1 MPNRLI
7 KDSLRISKKVNG
19 LSDFNFR
26 IWVYL
31 ITYVD
36 DYGRGSADP
45 ELLKGLVFP
54 RRAGL
59 TEAQISRALDDLA
72 NNGMIA
78 LYEYEGEPY
87 FYFPNW
93 DKHQQIRTRKSK
105 FPDPCSCD
113 CDNLKSFEIIRNQT
127 ISNESKCFR
136 NPIQSESESES
147 KSESSD
153 ARASEACGRIVS
165 FYENGAGTVASP
177 YFGEVLPHFVSV
189 LGEDVVKHGIEAAF
203 LEGKTTPRYILAILQ
218 RYEKEK
224 LTTLEDVLRSERKF
238 ELERAGN
245 KGRGNRGSSGR
256 ALKPEEYS
264 PGFLEEEGTEPK

>member
-7 KDSLRISKKVNG
+7 KDSLRISKKVNK

-59 TEAQISRALDDLA
+59 TEAQISGALDDLA

-78 LYEYEGEPY
+78 LYESEGEPY

-93 DKHQQIRTRKSK
+93 DKHQQIRNKKSK
-105 FPDPCSCD
+105 FPNPRTND
-113 CDNLKSFEIIRNQT
+113 CKQM
-127 ISNESKCFR
+127 ISNDCKCAC
-136 NPIQSESESES
+136 NPIQSESEIESE
-147 KSESSD
+147 SESSD
-153 ARASEACGRIVS
+153 APAQEELSSVVG
-165 FYENGAGTVASP
+165 FYEQGAGTVATP
-177 YFGEVLPHFVSV
+177 YFGENLRHFAGL
-189 LGEDVVKHGIEAAF
+189 LGCEVVKHGIEAAF
-203 LEGKTTPRYILAILQ
+203 NEGKTSPKYILAILR
-218 RYEKEK
+218 RYEREK
-224 LTTLEDVLRSERKF
+224 LDTLEKVLQSERRF
-238 ELERAGN
+238 ELERQHR
-245 KGRGNRGSSGR
+245 KGEGTATKRVK
-256 ALKPEEYS
+256 KPEEYS
-264 PGFLEEEGTEPK
+264 KGGFLDDDD